1 MGYWRHKS
9 ISRFSLEV
17 NEIMV
22 PYARP
27 MKHNTFKFRR
37 LAATAFAP
45 EPKATTS
52 VIFGRNRLNSRS
64 GHGESA
70 LEFQFLAFLEK
81 QQGRRV
87 TGVTRTTHPSLTIQA
102 PDLRVP
108 TGGSF
113 LRDIYEVLRKKQA
126 EQAQLG
132 KQIEAL
138 QTAAEQLRSV
148 AHLLNTEEEDE
159 RSSHQG

>member
-1 MGYWRHKS
+1 MAGMANQH
-9 ISRFSLEV
+9 
-17 NEIMV
+17 
-22 PYARP
+22 
-27 MKHNTFKFRR
+27 
-37 LAATAFAP
+37 
-45 EPKATTS
+45 
-52 VIFGRNRLNSRS
+52 
-64 GHGESA
+64 

-81 QQGRRV
+81 QQGQRV